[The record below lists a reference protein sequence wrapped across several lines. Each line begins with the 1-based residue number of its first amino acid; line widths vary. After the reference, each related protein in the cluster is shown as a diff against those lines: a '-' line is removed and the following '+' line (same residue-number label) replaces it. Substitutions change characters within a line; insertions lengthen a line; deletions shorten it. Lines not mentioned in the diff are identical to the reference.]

1 MNEPGK
7 DNKNT
12 FGNFLQSN
20 IDVNADTIDCL
31 VRHCRR
37 IEVKRGDFLLRQ
49 GMTCHHAFFVEHGL
63 LKEYAVDDRGRT
75 NILLF
80 APENW
85 FLCNVETLFFH
96 SPSNFFIEAV
106 EDTSVLLID
115 ADTLEL
121 LRHTY
126 PAFAD
131 FQQQL
136 LHAHVRDMERRV
148 SQLMGV
154 SAEER
159 YIDFLKRQTKLAA
172 RLPQTEIASYLGVAP
187 ESLSRI
193 RKELA
198 ERRCQ
203 PKKKL

>member
-1 MNEPGK
+1 MDERDDNRNTLGK
-7 DNKNT
+7 
-12 FGNFLQSN
+12 FLQSN
-20 IDVNADTIDCL
+20 IDLNADTIDCL

-37 IEVKRGDFLLRQ
+37 KVVERGDFLLRQ
-49 GMTCHHAFFVEHGL
+49 GMTCRHAFFVERGL
-63 LKEYAVDDRGRT
+63 LREYAVDDRDRA

-85 FLCNVETLFFH
+85 FLCNVETLFFQ
-96 SPSNFFIEAV
+96 SPSSFFIEAL
-106 EDTSVLLID
+106 EPSSVLLID
-115 ADTLEL
+115 NDTLEL
-121 LRHTY
+121 LQHTY
-126 PAFAD
+126 PSFAN
-131 FQQQL
+131 FQQRL
-136 LHAHVRDMERRV
+136 LHAHVLEMERRV

-159 YIDFLKRQTKLAA
+159 YLDFLKRQPQLAQ

-198 ERRCQ
+198 QRRCQ
-203 PKKKL
+203 PKKNI